1 MRRTF
6 DYSKLETRTW
16 DKETLNYIGLIH
28 EYKGRQ
34 ELYLT
39 QRPDDLDQLIK
50 VAKIQSTE
58 ASNAIEGIVT
68 TNQRLVQ
75 IMEEKTTPRNRDEKE
90 IKGYRYALN
99 LVHESFEY
107 IPLKPNYILQ
117 LHKEMYQFLDVS
129 FGGKFKDTPNEIDA
143 VYPDGKKVVIFKPLE
158 PYETPEAIE
167 RICEEYDRAV
177 NQLYVDPLLA
187 IPIFI
192 HDFLCIHP
200 FNDGNGRMSRL
211 LTTLLLYRSGYVVGR
226 YISLEK
232 KIQMTKDDYY
242 DALKKSSDGWMDEEN
257 DDTAFVKYLLSVIL
271 AAYRD
276 FEERVNMVGTKMSAR
291 EMVEKA
297 VRNKLGKFTK
307 SEIMEL
313 CPEIGRGSV
322 ENSLKA
328 MCEEGIINKEGKG
341 RATFYYVDP
350 FYSEENMKRLKQ
362 AKADADAGIHM
373 AEHDLRPVR
382 K

>member
-1 MRRTF
+1 MYKVF
-6 DYSKLETRTW
+6 DYSKLESRTW
-16 DKETLNYIGLIH
+16 DKEILNYIGLIH

-34 ELYLT
+34 QLYLA
-39 QRPDDLDQLIK
+39 QRPDELDKLIEL
-50 VAKIQSTE
+50 AKIQSTE
-58 ASNAIEGIVT
+58 ASNAIEGIIT

-75 IMEEKTTPRNRDEKE
+75 LMSDKTTPRNRDEEE

-107 IPLKPNYILQ
+107 IPVRPNYILQ
-117 LHKEMYQFLDVS
+117 LHKEMYQFLDVN

-143 VYPDGKKVVIFKPLE
+143 VYPDGRKVVIFKPLE

-167 RICEEYDRAV
+167 KICEEYDKAIKEL
-177 NQLYVDPLLA
+177 NVDPLLV
-187 IPIFI
+187 IPVFI

-211 LTTLLLYRSGYVVGR
+211 LTTLLLYKNGYVVGK

-232 KIQMTKDDYY
+232 KIQISKDDYY
-242 DALKKSSDGWMDEEN
+242 DALRQSSSGWMESEN
-257 DDTAFVKYLLSVIL
+257 DDTPFVKYILGVIL

-276 FEERVNMVGTKMSAR
+276 FEERVNLVGTKMSAR

-297 VRNKLGKFTK
+297 VTLTIGKFTK
-307 SEIMEL
+307 SDIMEL

-328 MCEEGIINKEGKG
+328 MCEEGLIKKEGKG
-341 RATFYYVDP
+341 RATFYYA
-350 FYSEENMKRLKQ
+350 LK
-362 AKADADAGIHM
+362 
-373 AEHDLRPVR
+373 
-382 K
+382 

>member
-6 DYSKLETRTW
+6 DYSKLENRTW
-16 DKETLNYIGLIH
+16 DKEVLNYIGLIH
-28 EYKGRQ
+28 EHKGRQ

-39 QRPDDLDQLIK
+39 QRPDDLNQLIK

-75 IMEEKTTPRNRDEKE
+75 LMEEKTTPRNRDEKE
-90 IKGYRYALN
+90 INGYRYALN
-99 LVHESFEY
+99 LVHENFEY
-107 IPLKPNYILQ
+107 IPIRPNYILQ

-143 VYPDGKKVVIFKPLE
+143 VFPDGQKVVIFKPLE
-158 PYETPEAIE
+158 PYETPEAVE
-167 RICEEYDRAV
+167 RICEEYDRSV
-177 NQLYVDPLLA
+177 NRLHVDPLLA
-187 IPIFI
+187 IPVFI

-242 DALKKSSDGWMDEEN
+242 DALKRSSEGWANEEN
-257 DDTAFVKYLLSVIL
+257 DDTAFVKYMLSVIL
-271 AAYRD
+271 ASYRD
-276 FEERVNMVGTKMSAR
+276 FEERVNMVGTRLSAR

-328 MCEEGIINKEGKG
+328 MCEEGLIKKEGNG
-341 RATFYYVDP
+341 RATFYYA
-350 FYSEENMKRLKQ
+350 LK
-362 AKADADAGIHM
+362 
-373 AEHDLRPVR
+373 L
-382 K
+382 